1 MKLFI
6 FFVISLIIT
15 SGSLKAEDLFTLY
28 GRVQEAWKQKDY
40 ATVLALSEE
49 LLARAPGH
57 SGVQFQYARALA
69 ANNKTQKALKVLGSV
84 ARMGG
89 SPPARDDE
97 AFSKI
102 RDDPEFQ
109 SALTSFDK
117 NKTAS
122 GRSTVAF
129 SFPGKDLIPE
139 GIAYDPV
146 EKNFYIGSTYRRKI
160 LKVTPDGKASD
171 FVAEKE
177 HGLWGMIGMEVDPA
191 RRHLWANTANSGP
204 RTPMIDPEPDTE
216 GKTAIFKF
224 DLGSRKLIRKYETGT
239 KENSRF
245 LNDMAIAPNGD
256 VYITESHV
264 GEVYRITAKKDEL
277 ELFVPASGME
287 FPNGIAISP
296 DGRWLYVA
304 HFAGITVVDVSSG
317 AKQLLTGP
325 ADSQLGGHDGLVYY
339 RNSLVGIQV
348 LTGGVDRI
356 VRFHLKNPQ
365 QVERIDI
372 LQINHP
378 LFALPTTG
386 DIAGDEFY
394 YIANSQ
400 LRSFD
405 EKGVIFPAEKL
416 KDPVI
421 LKIELNH

>member
-1 MKLFI
+1 MKLLI
-6 FFVISLIIT
+6 FFMTCLLWIAGLSQ
-15 SGSLKAEDLFTLY
+15 AEDLITLY
-28 GRVQEAWKQKDY
+28 GRVQEAWKQKNY
-40 ATVLALSEE
+40 PAVLTLSEE
-49 LLARAPGH
+49 LLAKAPGH

-69 ANNKTQKALKVLGSV
+69 ANNKIQEALKILESV

-89 SPPARDDE
+89 APPARDDE
-97 AFSKI
+97 AFAKI
-102 RDDPEFQ
+102 KDKPEFQ
-109 SALTSFDK
+109 SVLSTFEK
-117 NKTAS
+117 NKTSS

-129 SFPGKDLIPE
+129 SFAGKDLIPE

-146 EKNFYIGSTYRRKI
+146 EKNFYIGSTYRRMI
-160 LKVTPDGKASD
+160 LKVKPDGTASD
-171 FVAEKE
+171 FASEKE
-177 HGLWGMIGMEVDPA
+177 HGLWGMIGMEVDPL

-224 DLGSRKLIRKYETGT
+224 DLNSRKLIKKYETGT
-239 KENSRF
+239 KENTRF
-245 LNDMAIAPNGD
+245 LNDLAIAPNGD
-256 VYITESHV
+256 VYISESNT

-277 ELFVPASGME
+277 ELFVSAANME
-287 FPNGIAISP
+287 FPNGIAISS

-304 HFAGITVVDVSSG
+304 HFAGITVIDLTSG
-317 AKQLLTGP
+317 SKQFLNGP
-325 ADSQLGGHDGLVYY
+325 PDSQLGGHDGLVYY
-339 RNSLVGIQV
+339 KDSLIGIQV

-365 QVERIDI
+365 QVERIEI

-386 DIAGDEFY
+386 DIAGDAFY

-405 EKGVIFPAEKL
+405 EKGVIFPPEKL
-416 KDPVI
+416 KDPVV
-421 LKIELNH
+421 LKINLL